1 MFEFILSPVAFRMI
15 DGPMLVALIASLAM
29 SLTMWIIARHEAD
42 ASIART
48 FMIAFGVA
56 VITAICSWFMG
67 PFALLVGFLLAA
79 WAVRQFCYLR
89 WPHAFVVAG
98 VFVAVQVGGILL
110 RLAMKS

>member
-1 MFEFILSPVAFRMI
+1 MI
-15 DGPMLVALIASLAM
+15 EDPMLIALIGSVAM

-56 VITAICSWFMG
+56 VITAICSWFIG
-67 PFALLVGFLLAA
+67 PFALGVGFVLAA
-79 WAVRQFCYLR
+79 LAVRQFCYLR

-98 VFVAVQVGGILL
+98 VFLAVQVGGALIT
-110 RLAMKS
+110 LAMKR